1 MAEPKRCLVIGLG
14 QIGAGYDID
23 VPVDGGIYT
32 HSRAASLHPAFTL
45 AGGVDPVA
53 AQRGRFAECY
63 GVPAFASI
71 AEAMQ
76 ALSPHI
82 VAVATPAH
90 MHLDNVREVLA
101 AGRPDVLLCE
111 KPLALTEAE
120 GKQLVRL
127 CDEAG
132 TRLFVNF
139 IRRSEPGAVEV
150 ARRIAAGT
158 IQAPLKGA
166 FWYSKG
172 LYNNGS
178 HFINLLQYWLG
189 DVRETTV
196 LDPGRVWAG
205 ADPEPDVRLVF
216 ERGTV
221 VLQAAREEAFS
232 FYSGEFLSSSGRLVY
247 SNGGSSISWQG
258 IVRDENF
265 AGYSV
270 LSPDVENISND
281 MDRYQWHVYEQIA
294 RCLSGQSYELCLG
307 GEALEAL
314 RVVSA
319 IAGPYGI
326 EF

>member
-1 MAEPKRCLVIGLG
+1 VAEPKRCLVIGLG

-23 VPVDGGIYT
+23 APADGGIYT
-32 HSRAASLHPAFTL
+32 HARAASLHPAFKL
-45 AGGVDPVA
+45 VGGVDPLA
-53 AQRGRFAECY
+53 AQRGRFNGRY
-63 GVPAFASI
+63 GVAAFASI
-71 AEAMQ
+71 AEAME

-82 VAVATPAH
+82 VAIATPADT
-90 MHLDNVREVLA
+90 HLEHVREVLA
-101 AGRPDVLLCE
+101 AGRPEVLLCE
-111 KPLALTEAE
+111 KPLALSEADGE
-120 GKQLVRL
+120 QLVRL

-150 ARRIAAGT
+150 ARRIATGT

-189 DVRETTV
+189 NVREMVV
-196 LDPGRVWAG
+196 LDKGRRWAG
-205 ADPEPDVRLVF
+205 VDPEPDVRLVF

-232 FYSGEFLSSSGRLVY
+232 FYGGEFVSASGRLVY
-247 SNGGSSISWQG
+247 GSGGSSIAWQG
-258 IVRDENF
+258 VVRDDNF

-270 LSPDVENISND
+270 LSPVVENIHND
-281 MDRYQWHVYEQIA
+281 MDRYQWHVYEQLS
-294 RCLSGQSYELCLG
+294 RCISGQAHELCSG
-307 GEALEAL
+307 GEALATL

>member
-1 MAEPKRCLVIGLG
+1 MAEAKRCLVIGLG

-23 VPVDGGIYT
+23 VPADGGIYT

-76 ALSPHI
+76 ALSPNI
-82 VAVATPAH
+82 VAIATPAH
-90 MHLDNVREVLA
+90 MHLDHVREVLA
-101 AGRPDVLLCE
+101 AGRPDVVLSE

-120 GKQLVRL
+120 GEQLVRL

-139 IRRSEPGAVEV
+139 IRRSEPGTIEV
-150 ARRIAAGT
+150 ARQIAAGA

-189 DVRETTV
+189 DVRETVV
-196 LDPGRVWAG
+196 LDKGGRWAG
-205 ADPEPDVRLVF
+205 VDPEPDVRLVF

-232 FYSGEFLSSSGRLVY
+232 FYGGEFVSSSGRLVY
-247 SNGGSSISWQG
+247 GSGGSSIAWQG
-258 IVRDENF
+258 VVRDDNF

-270 LSPDVENISND
+270 LCPEVENIHND
-281 MDRYQWHVYEQIA
+281 MDRYQWHVYEQLS
-294 RCLSGQSYELCLG
+294 RCLSGRDYELCSG
-307 GEALEAL
+307 GEALATL
-314 RVVSA
+314 RVVAA
-319 IAGPYGI
+319 IAGPYGN

>member
-23 VPVDGGIYT
+23 APADGGIYT
-32 HSRAASLHPAFTL
+32 HARAASLHPAFVL
-45 AGGVDPVA
+45 VGGVDPLA
-53 AQRGRFAECY
+53 AQRGRFAERY
-63 GVPAFASI
+63 GVPVFASI

-76 ALSPHI
+76 ARSPHI
-82 VAVATPAH
+82 VAIATPAD
-90 MHLDNVREVLA
+90 MHLEHVREVLA
-101 AGRPDVLLCE
+101 AGRPQVLLCE

-120 GKQLVRL
+120 GEQLVKL

-139 IRRSEPGAVEV
+139 IRRSEPGAVDV

-178 HFINLLQYWLG
+178 HFINLQQYWLG
-189 DVRETTV
+189 DVRETVV
-196 LDPGRVWAG
+196 LAKGRRWAG
-205 ADPEPDVRLVF
+205 VDPEPDVRLVF

-232 FYSGEFLSSSGRLVY
+232 FYGGEFISPSGRLVY
-247 SNGGSSISWQG
+247 GSGGSSIAWQG
-258 IVRDENF
+258 VVRDDNF

-270 LSPDVENISND
+270 LSPVVENIDND
-281 MDRYQWHVYEQIA
+281 MDRYQWHVYEQLS
-294 RCLSGQSYELCLG
+294 RCISGQAYELCSG
-307 GEALEAL
+307 GEALATL
-314 RVVSA
+314 RVVSV